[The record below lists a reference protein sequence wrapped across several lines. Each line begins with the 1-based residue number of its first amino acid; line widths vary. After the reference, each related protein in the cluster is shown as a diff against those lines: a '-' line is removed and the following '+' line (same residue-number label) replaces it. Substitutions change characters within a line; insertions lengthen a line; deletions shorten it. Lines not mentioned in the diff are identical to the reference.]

1 MKHLKYIMI
10 KYITAY
16 VCNYGNIFGIYV
28 PSIINL
34 SLIKKYTISFIS
46 LPVYL
51 ELICNLMYK
60 HSYS

>member
-16 VCNYGNIFGIYV
+16 VCNYGNIFGIY
-28 PSIINL
+28 PFHYKFEFDQKL
-34 SLIKKYTISFIS
+34 HDFFIS

-51 ELICNLMYK
+51 KLIRILMYK
-60 HSYS
+60 QSYS